1 MKEAVTSYDDWDI
14 LSYPILEWLLDS
26 WYNHQ
31 LEIFKQTKQ
40 LYVSKRCM
48 KIWYCKKL
56 ETENYTKAEK
66 DLLTK
71 SSPESA
77 PTEVMDSLLMERG
90 MRPERGA
97 VAASSTSLFFNFANI
112 SVV

>member
-1 MKEAVTSYDDWDI
+1 MNKTVTSYYDQDI
-14 LSYPILEWLLDS
+14 LVISPARKL
-26 WYNHQ
+26 
-31 LEIFKQTKQ
+31 KQTQQ
-40 LYVSKRCM
+40 LYGSQYCT
-48 KIWYCKKL
+48 KIWYHKKL

-77 PTEVMDSLLMERG
+77 PIEVMDSLLMERG